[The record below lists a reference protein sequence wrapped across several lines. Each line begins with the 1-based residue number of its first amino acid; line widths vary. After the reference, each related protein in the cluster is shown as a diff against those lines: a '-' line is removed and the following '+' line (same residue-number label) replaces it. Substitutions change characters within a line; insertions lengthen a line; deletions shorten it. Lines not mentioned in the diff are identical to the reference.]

1 MLKGDTR
8 LLQRARP
15 DAPVAFARDAP
26 LFVRDPSMPLRT
38 KGPGTIQDSVTDLS
52 LRSLGGFTAAH
63 DRWLTESKVAPG
75 SRSAHEHRVLCR
87 ALTFAMESDGLNIAN
102 LSSFEFLNRRR
113 MLIEAA
119 HRDDPERPAFE
130 GSHIYMGEEEEGTG
144 VTVTAALRA
153 HVASEM
159 AKEAAIE
166 KEKRK
171 AREAKSEAKAA
182 ATRNK
187 APPPKG

>member
-1 MLKGDTR
+1 
-8 LLQRARP
+8 
-15 DAPVAFARDAP
+15 
-26 LFVRDPSMPLRT
+26 
-38 KGPGTIQDSVTDLS
+38 
-52 LRSLGGFTAAH
+52 
-63 DRWLTESKVAPG
+63 
-75 SRSAHEHRVLCR
+75 
-87 ALTFAMESDGLNIAN
+87 MESDGLNVAN

-144 VTVTAALRA
+144 VTVTPALRA

-171 AREAKSEAKAA
+171 AREAKTEAKAA
-182 ATRNK
+182 AARAK
-187 APPPKG
+187 APPPAK